1 MTEPM
6 PDAMQSKDQICM
18 TGAVVIS
25 NQNNKVQYLYLR
37 NDGIHVTSIHV
48 VMLCRLHL
56 CLSASPQQLKT
67 DGTAGK
73 CGVTPFWAE
82 ETSRTSLQ
90 HYTTKEIVLTR
101 RVDAIWSGMC
111 FYCGKTGHWLAT
123 AALICPMLY
132 NCGICSSSN

>member
-18 TGAVVIS
+18 TRAVVIS

-37 NDGIHVTSIHV
+37 NDGIHVISIDV

-73 CGVTPFWAE
+73 CGVTPCWTE
-82 ETSRTSLQ
+82 ETSRTSVQ
-90 HYTTKEIVLTR
+90 PYTTKAFVLTR
-101 RVDAIWSGMC
+101 RVDAIWSGVC
-111 FYCGKTGHWLAT
+111 FNCGETVHWLAT
-123 AALICPMLY
+123 AAFDMSY
-132 NCGICSSSN
+132 VV